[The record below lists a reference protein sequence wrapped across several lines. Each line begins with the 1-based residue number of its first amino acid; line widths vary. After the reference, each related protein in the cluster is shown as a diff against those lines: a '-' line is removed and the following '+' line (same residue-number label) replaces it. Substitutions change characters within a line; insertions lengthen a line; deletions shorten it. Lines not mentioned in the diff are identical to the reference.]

1 MINMKYKRYI
11 ATGAF
16 AVSFLTNTGFIL
28 NVKNLKSNTASSI
41 DITTNAS
48 TVYKKDGFS
57 ASALDLFDGQKVI
70 VSGILDETANIL
82 NAKTI
87 KIVNNKKNL

>member
-1 MINMKYKRYI
+1 MEYKRYI
-11 ATGAF
+11 ATGVF
-16 AVSFLTNTGFIL
+16 VVSFLTNSGFIL
-28 NVKNLKSNTASSI
+28 NVKNLKANTASSI

-48 TVYKKDGFS
+48 TVYEKDGIS
-57 ASALDLFDGQKVI
+57 ASALDLLVGQKVI

-87 KIVNNKKNL
+87 KIVTNKKNL